1 MQRTFS
7 KMDGSKDEKQWY
19 YIDKDNNYVGPVN
32 THKLKQLKKF
42 EYVHEESY
50 VWSAHL
56 SGWMLYNAVPEFADA
71 TASKQAGAPPS
82 IGLASRTPDR
92 LALHDSR
99 ALCPLSRRD
108 PWGDGLEALNLRNGR
123 HIQLLSTR
131 NSIGARTT

>member
-7 KMDGSKDEKQWY
+7 KMGDSKDEKQWY

-82 IGLASRTPDR
+82 IGLASQSKAAAPPSLNRDR
-92 LALHDSR
+92 
-99 ALCPLSRRD
+99 
-108 PWGDGLEALNLRNGR
+108 
-123 HIQLLSTR
+123 
-131 NSIGARTT
+131 SIFFIHLTQTLT